1 MGFSSSSALRWRS
14 PSSVTHCVRS
24 LRWAATQV
32 LHCLPRGLQK
42 VRIPTNPPRAP
53 GFVGKFPF
61 SQSLKSHIFRQ
72 KHNNPIILSE
82 KIHKV
87 HLKTKKALYFFPT
100 KHPQNLRLVGK
111 KSQPPPQ
118 NPNFFRQIP
127 ASHSVLSEKTHLPRP
142 KKGRRQLPRQ
152 RRPSNLDYGFLR
164 IIIAQYEQLGNRVS
178 YCQYFVHLD
187 LQQHYNL

>member
-1 MGFSSSSALRWRS
+1 VHNLNNFFILFKIFGRSPAVRFASAWVGSSALRWRS

-32 LHCLPRGLQK
+32 LHCLPKGLQK

-82 KIHKV
+82 KIHKI
-87 HLKTKKALYFFPT
+87 HLKTKKALHFFPT

-127 ASHSVLSEKTHLPRP
+127 ATHSVLSEKTHLPRQ
-142 KKGRRQLPRQ
+142 KKRTTPAS
-152 RRPSNLDYGFLR
+152 PPASFT
-164 IIIAQYEQLGNRVS
+164 
-178 YCQYFVHLD
+178 
-187 LQQHYNL
+187 